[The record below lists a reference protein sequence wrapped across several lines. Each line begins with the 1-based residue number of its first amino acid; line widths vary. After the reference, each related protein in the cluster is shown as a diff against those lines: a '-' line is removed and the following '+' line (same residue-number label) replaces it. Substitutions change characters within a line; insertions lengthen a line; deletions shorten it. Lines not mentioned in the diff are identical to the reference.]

1 MLGETFQ
8 VTADELKEIF
18 NVRLAP
24 YLPANLEKVEPHPS
38 GWGNSY
44 TFKPFTGREARPE
57 EPERYWDDSR
67 LAYRHVDK
75 DAGRTESN
83 EDEYD
88 LREKARFFLSEVYRQ
103 ARIEWRNAAH
113 VAELKDVVKDT
124 GDRWKAHSQA
134 KRAVEAAFAYLRD
147 PEAAKEWTAA
157 ISRLVDAQDAYL
169 TAAIAFDLRAQEIA
183 EVHDRNF
190 HEHMLGFDEALVA
203 AGYPEAKD
211 WHIAPGD
218 YYGKDYRGEYDA
230 HTIAGQA
237 QTLITEQDAHVAK
250 VGRLAGAAVGH

>member
-1 MLGETFQ
+1 MLGETFK
-8 VTADELKEIF
+8 VTADELKNIF

-57 EPERYWDDSR
+57 EPECYWEDPK

-75 DAGRTESN
+75 EAGRPEAG

-113 VAELKDVVKDT
+113 VTELKAVVKDT

-134 KRAVEAAFAYLRD
+134 KHAVEAAFAYLRA

-169 TAAIAFDLRAQEIA
+169 AAAIAFDVRAQEIA
-183 EVHDRNF
+183 DVHSRNF
-190 HEHMLGFDEALVA
+190 HEYMLGCDEALVA

-211 WHIAPGD
+211 WHIASDD
-218 YYGKDYRGEYDA
+218 YYGKNYRGEYDP

-237 QTLITEQDAHVAK
+237 QTLIKEHDAHVAK
-250 VGRLAGAAVGH
+250 VSRLSGATVGH